1 MEKIHA
7 KPILAISNRSKTI
20 HYENEYPMPYHYDD
34 WGIWDRMKHSIMR
47 VEDVNC
53 LRAIDAAIEKEKQ
66 EKNGLS

>member
-1 MEKIHA
+1 
-7 KPILAISNRSKTI
+7 
-20 HYENEYPMPYHYDD
+20 MPYHYDD